1 MLNNDSKI
9 GLVLSGGG
17 AKGAYQVGVLKYIA
31 EAGMKVDA
39 VSGASIG
46 ALNGA
51 IIASAK
57 NLTEASEQ
65 LDELWQLLAKESPL
79 KYNKASVAPYLGFLV
94 LMGSRRFSPVLM
106 SAMKVAKI
114 AATTDI
120 FDGLQPY
127 LDVLKFDQG
136 MFENSPIRSLIEKYT
151 SAESLQNG
159 LPFYVSAYES
169 EELLTDLSQTLM
181 AAIGLSETK
190 DSNFFHVQS
199 FPAEKQQDV
208 ISASAALPF
217 LFAAQKINGKAY
229 SDGGLGGWKK
239 SQGNTPITP
248 LIEQAKC
255 SHVIVIHLTDG
266 SLWNRYDFSDTTIL
280 EVRPKTLI
288 TKESMVKD
296 LLGFKAD
303 KINQWVEQG
312 YEDAARCIG
321 HMTGAL
327 KLQVTHQTVV
337 KKREDSL
344 VKLDDDNFLIE

>member
-1 MLNNDSKI
+1 MLSNTTKL

-17 AKGAYQVGVLKYIA
+17 AKGAYQVGVLKYMA
-31 EAGMKVDA
+31 EAGMKVNA

-51 IIASAK
+51 IVASAK
-57 NLTEASEQ
+57 DLTEASEQ

-79 KYNKASVAPYLGFLV
+79 KCNKASVAPYLGFLV
-94 LMGSRRFSPVLM
+94 LMGSQRFSPVLM
-106 SAMKVAKI
+106 AAMKAVKVATS
-114 AATTDI
+114 ADI

-127 LDVLKFDQG
+127 LDVFKFDQG
-136 MFENSPIRSLIEKYT
+136 IFDHSPIRDLIAEYT

-159 LPFYVSAYES
+159 LPLYVSAYES
-169 EELLTDLSQTLM
+169 EGLLTDLSQTLM
-181 AAIGLSETK
+181 AAVGLSETK
-190 DSNFFHVQS
+190 DSDFFHVQS

-248 LIEQAKC
+248 LIEQAQC
-255 SHVIVIHLTDG
+255 SHVIVTHLTDG
-266 SLWNRYDFSDTTIL
+266 SLWNRYDFPNTTIL

-296 LLGFKAD
+296 MLGFKAD
-303 KINQWVEQG
+303 KINQWIEQG

-321 HMTGAL
+321 HVESAL
-327 KLQVTHQTVV
+327 KLQATYQTAV
-337 KKREDSL
+337 KKRGDSL
-344 VKLDDDNFLIE
+344 AKLDDYFLIE